1 MKLIE
6 AYHKYISNQEKKN
19 LAQSTLEDCKQR
31 LKLFNTWYGEQD
43 LNSIKPNDVELF
55 KSHLLSK
62 YARSCVNQYVIRIN
76 AFLNYLDKDEL
87 LSFEKVRRLK
97 IKKIQV
103 IQKDKLL
110 PALDHVLRTIN
121 KFPQDKEDSCLT
133 VLMTGISWAELCNL
147 DGNSFDKNNLYI
159 RESKNIHRTR
169 EIPMNKKLYEILS
182 RNKKTSNGAKLFPSA
197 PHFRKW
203 LLRNLT
209 NKDAKFTPNLLK
221 HIFASNIKV
230 EQPTLR
236 KMLGHAKGS
245 KTTDKFY
252 VHTDNQTF
260 KEGYSLW
267 RKKIHQQKPYH

>member
-1 MKLIE
+1 M
-6 AYHKYISNQEKKN
+6 
-19 LAQSTLEDCKQR
+19 
-31 LKLFNTWYGEQD
+31 FNTWYGEKELD
-43 LNSIKPNDVELF
+43 SLKPNDLELF
-55 KSHLLSK
+55 KSYLINK

-76 AFLNYLDKDEL
+76 AFLNYLDKAEL

-103 IQKDKLL
+103 VQKDKIL
-110 PALDHVLRTIN
+110 PALDHVIRTIN
-121 KFPQDKEDSCLT
+121 SFPQDKEDSCLT

-147 DGNSFDKNNLYI
+147 TNDSFDKDNLYI
-159 RESKNIHRTR
+159 TESKNIHRTR
-169 EIPMNKKLYEILS
+169 EIPMNKKLYEILL
-182 RNKKTSNGAKLFPSA
+182 RNKKTSTGAKLFPSA
-197 PHFRKW
+197 PNFRKW

-209 NKDAKFTPNLLK
+209 HKDAKFTPNLLK

-230 EQPTLR
+230 EKSTLR

-260 KEGYSLW
+260 KEGYVSW
-267 RKKIHQQKPYH
+267 RKKITQQKQFH

>member
-1 MKLIE
+1 MKLTK
-6 AYHKYISNQEKKN
+6 AYFNYIDNQNKKN

-31 LKLFNTWYGEQD
+31 LKLFLSWYGEKE
-43 LNSIKPNDVELF
+43 LESLKPNDLELL
-55 KSHLLSK
+55 KSHLISK

-97 IKKIQV
+97 LKKIQV
-103 IQKDKLL
+103 VQKDKLL
-110 PALDHVLRTIN
+110 PALDHILRTIN
-121 KFPQDKEDSCLT
+121 NFPQDKEDSCLT

-147 DGNSFDKNNLYI
+147 DGDSFDKDNLYI
-159 RESKNIHRTR
+159 KESKNIHRTR

-182 RNKKTSNGAKLFPSA
+182 RNKKTSNRAKLFPSA
-197 PHFRKW
+197 PNFRKW

-209 NKDAKFTPNLLK
+209 SKDAKFTPNLLK

-252 VHTDNQTF
+252 VHTDNQTY

-267 RKKIHQQKPYH
+267 RKKIHQQKQYH

>member
-1 MKLIE
+1 MKLTK
-6 AYHKYISNQEKKN
+6 AYHKYISNQEKKD
-19 LAQSTLEDCKQR
+19 LALSTIEDCKQK
-31 LKLFNTWYGEQD
+31 LKHLLNVLGDKQLKD
-43 LNSIKPNDVELF
+43 LKPNDLDLL
-55 KSHLLSK
+55 KSNLLK
-62 YARSCVNQYVIRIN
+62 QYERSTVNQTIIRIN
-76 AFLNYLDKDEL
+76 SFLNYLDKDEL
-87 LSFEKVRRLK
+87 LSYEKVRRLK
-97 IKKIQV
+97 LKQIQV
-103 IQKDKLL
+103 IQKDKML

-121 KFPQDKEDSCLT
+121 NFPQDKEDSCLT

-147 DGNSFDKNNLYI
+147 DGNSFDKDNLYI

-209 NKDAKFTPNLLK
+209 SKDAKFTPNLLK

-252 VHTDNQTF
+252 VHTDNQTY

-267 RKKIHQQKPYH
+267 RKKIHQQKQYH